1 MHLVLDQSDRKT
13 VMLVPDEMILASQT
27 ELTQYFIK
35 DWSLTFMNPGN
46 LLDASIQADPSFLK
60 MQLMMAFT

>member
-13 VMLVPDEMILASQT
+13 VMLLPDEMILASQT

-35 DWSLTFMNPGN
+35 YWSLTFMNPGN
-46 LLDASIQADPSFLK
+46 LQMLLIKLIHLFL
-60 MQLMMAFT
+60 